1 MKTTSMPT
9 KGANIIKKDPKK
21 FTKTPNITNYEEAYK
36 NFSWEKAEK
45 EYIDF
50 FADGTMNAA
59 YNMIDRHVEKGNGE
73 KTALLFES
81 ATGEKESY
89 TYKDLQRESNK
100 FANALISQDVQKGD
114 RVFIFLPPIPERYIA
129 FIGILKLGAI
139 AGTLFSAFQEAAL
152 MDRLAD
158 SKAKVLITN
167 AVLFPRIEKIWK
179 DLPHLEKVIVVE
191 RGSLV
196 QPEGENLVF
205 YTSEMEKAS
214 EKFEI
219 AHLSKDDFSYML
231 YTSGTTGKPKGVVHA
246 HGDVLQALVTTRD
259 VLDVHDDDIYWC
271 TADLG
276 WVTGVVYGALGP
288 WALGVTQVLFEGRFS
303 PESWYKIM
311 EDNNVTVW
319 YTAPTAIRMLMGSE
333 VKPKDFNLSALRHLC
348 SVGEPLNPE
357 AIWWSL
363 EEFGLAFHDTWWQTE
378 QGSIT
383 IPNYPILD
391 IKPGSMGK
399 PLPGVVAAII
409 DDKGMEVSQ
418 GEEGNLALKAS
429 TVQSL
434 MKQIWGN
441 EEKFRSYFIGDW
453 YLSGDKAY
461 QDEDGYFWFIGRAD
475 DVIKTSGERV
485 GPFEVES
492 SLVECEEVVE
502 AGVIGKP
509 DELRG
514 EIIKAFVVLKP
525 GIVGTEELQEKLKQ
539 HVKKHLAGH
548 AYPRE
553 IEFIDKLPK
562 TRSGKIMRRVLK
574 AKELGLPVGDISTLE
589 DY

>member
-1 MKTTSMPT
+1 MQ
-9 KGANIIKKDPKK
+9 GGNIIKKDPTK
-21 FTKTPNITNYEEAYK
+21 FVKTPNITDYKKAYK
-36 NFSWEKAEK
+36 DFSWEKAEK
-45 EYIDF
+45 DYIDF
-50 FADGTMNAA
+50 FEDGKMNAA
-59 YNMIDRHVEKGNGE
+59 YNMIDRHVIKGNGD

-81 ATGEKESY
+81 ATGEKEQY
-89 TYKDLQRESNK
+89 TFKDLQLLSNK
-100 FANALISQDVQKGD
+100 FANVLKSLEIEKGD
-114 RVFIFLPPIPERYIA
+114 RFFIFLPSIPERYVA
-129 FIGILKLGAI
+129 FLGALKLGAI

-152 MDRLAD
+152 IDRLSD
-158 SKAKVLITN
+158 SKARILITN
-167 AVLFPRIEKIWK
+167 ATLFPRIEKIWK
-179 DLPHLEKVIVVE
+179 ELPHLEKVIIIE
-191 RGSLV
+191 RGSLN
-196 QPEGENLVF
+196 QPEGENLFF
-205 YTSEMEKAS
+205 YTKEMEKAS
-214 EKFEI
+214 DEFEI
-219 AHLSKDDFSYML
+219 AHLSKDDSSYML

-259 VLDVHDDDIYWC
+259 VLDVHEDDIYWC

-288 WALGVTQVLFEGRFS
+288 WALGATQVLFEGRFS
-303 PESWYKIM
+303 PEAWYKVL
-311 EDNNVTVW
+311 EDNKVTIW

-333 VKPKDFNLSALRHLC
+333 TKPKDFDLSALRHLC

-363 EEFGLAFHDTWWQTE
+363 EAFGLPFHDTWWQTE
-378 QGSIT
+378 QGAIT
-383 IPNYPILD
+383 IPNYPVMD

-399 PLPGVVAAII
+399 PLPGIVAGII
-409 DDKGMEVSQ
+409 DEEGNEVPD
-418 GEEGNLALKAS
+418 GEEGHLALKAS

-441 EEKFRSYFIGDW
+441 EEKFKSYFKGEW

-461 QDEDGYFWFIGRAD
+461 KDTDGYFWFIGRAD
-475 DVIKTSGERV
+475 DVIKTMGERV

-492 SLVECEEVVE
+492 SLVECAEVVE

-525 GIVGTEELQEKLKQ
+525 GIEGTEELKEKLKQ
-539 HVKKHLAGH
+539 HVKQHLAGH

-553 IEFIDKLPK
+553 ISFIDKLPK

-574 AKELGLPVGDISTLE
+574 AQELGLPIGDISTLE

>member
-1 MKTTSMPT
+1 MQGT
-9 KGANIIKKDPKK
+9 NIIKKDLKK
-21 FTKTPNITNYEEAYK
+21 FVKTPNITDYDSAYK

-45 EYIDF
+45 ELVDF
-50 FADGTMNAA
+50 FEDGTMNAA
-59 YNMIDRHVEKGNGE
+59 YNMIDRHVVKGNGN
-73 KTALLFES
+73 KKALLFES
-81 ATGEKESY
+81 ATGEKEQY
-89 TYKDLQRESNK
+89 TFADLQKLSNQ
-100 FANALISQDVQKGD
+100 FANVLSSLDIEKGD
-114 RVFIFLPPIPERYIA
+114 RFFIFLPSIPERSVA
-129 FIGILKLGAI
+129 FIGGLKLGAI
-139 AGTLFSAFQEAAL
+139 VGTMFAAFQEAAL
-152 MDRLAD
+152 LDRLSD
-158 SKAKVLITN
+158 SKAKILITN
-167 AVLFPRIEKIWK
+167 ATLFPRIEKIWK
-179 DLPHLEKVIVVE
+179 DLPHLEKVIIVE
-191 RGSLV
+191 RGSLN
-196 QPEGENLVF
+196 QPKAENII
-205 YTSEMEKAS
+205 YYKEEMGKSSEDFAV
-214 EKFEI
+214 

-231 YTSGTTGKPKGVVHA
+231 YTSGTTGKPKGVVHT
-246 HGDVLQALVTTRD
+246 HGDVLQAMVTTRD
-259 VLDVHDDDIYWC
+259 VLDLHEDDVYWC

-276 WVTGVVYGALGP
+276 WVTGVVYAALGP

-303 PESWYKIM
+303 PESWYKVL
-311 EDNNVTVW
+311 EDNKVTVW
-319 YTAPTAIRMLMGSE
+319 YTAPTAIRMLMGSP

-363 EEFGLAFHDTWWQTE
+363 EAIGLPFHDTWWQTE

-383 IPNYPILD
+383 IPNYAVMD

-409 DDKGMEVSQ
+409 DDEGQEVPQ

-429 TVQSL
+429 TVQAL

-441 EEKFRSYFIGDW
+441 EEKFRSYFIGEW
-453 YLSGDKAY
+453 YLSGDRAY
-461 QDEDGYFWFIGRAD
+461 KDEDGYFWFIGRAD
-475 DVIKTSGERV
+475 DVIKTMGERV

-525 GIVGTEELQEKLKQ
+525 GIEPTDELKEKLKQ
-539 HVKKHLAGH
+539 HVKQHLAGH

-553 IEFIDKLPK
+553 IAFIDKLPK

-574 AKELGLPVGDISTLE
+574 AKELGLPVGDTSTLE

>member
-1 MKTTSMPT
+1 MNKISMPT
-9 KGANIIKKDPKK
+9 DHTQVIKKDPKK
-21 FTKTPNITNYEEAYK
+21 FVKTPNLQNYEQAYK

-45 EYIDF
+45 ELVDF
-50 FADGTMNAA
+50 FDDGTMNAA
-59 YNMIDRHVEKGNGE
+59 YNMIDRHVAKGNGE

-81 ATGEKESY
+81 ATGGEETY
-89 TYKDLQRESNK
+89 TYKKLQDESNK
-100 FANALISQDVQKGD
+100 FANVLSTHDIEKGD
-114 RVFIFLPPIPERYIA
+114 RVFIFLPPIPERYTA

-152 MDRLAD
+152 IDRLAD
-158 SKAKVLITN
+158 SKAKVVITN
-167 AVLFPRIEKIWK
+167 AVLFPRIEAIWK
-179 DLPHLEKVIVVE
+179 DLPHLEKVIIVE
-191 RGSLV
+191 RGSET
-196 QPEGENLVF
+196 QPQGDNLIF
-205 YTSEMEKAS
+205 YQKEMEKAS
-214 EKFEI
+214 EEFAVE
-219 AHLSKDDFSYML
+219 HLSQDDFAYML

-259 VLDVHDDDIYWC
+259 VLDVQEDDIYWC

-276 WVTGVVYGALGP
+276 WVTGVVYAALGP
-288 WALGVTQVLFEGRFS
+288 WALGATQVLFEGRFS
-303 PESWYKIM
+303 PEAWYKVL
-311 EDNNVTVW
+311 EKYKVTVW

-333 VKPKDFNLSALRHLC
+333 TKPKDFRLDALRHLC

-357 AIWWSL
+357 AVWWSL
-363 EEFGLAFHDTWWQTE
+363 EAFGLPFHDTWWQTE

-399 PLPGVVAAII
+399 PLPGVIAAII
-409 DDKGMEVSQ
+409 DDEGKEVPQ

-441 EEKFRSYFIGDW
+441 EEKFRSYFTGDW
-453 YLSGDKAY
+453 YISGDKAY
-461 QDEDGYFWFIGRAD
+461 KDEDGYFWFVGRAD

-502 AGVIGKP
+502 SGVIGKP

-525 GIVGTEELQEKLKQ
+525 EVEGTEELKEKLKQ

-574 AKELGLPVGDISTLE
+574 AQELGLPVGDISTLE